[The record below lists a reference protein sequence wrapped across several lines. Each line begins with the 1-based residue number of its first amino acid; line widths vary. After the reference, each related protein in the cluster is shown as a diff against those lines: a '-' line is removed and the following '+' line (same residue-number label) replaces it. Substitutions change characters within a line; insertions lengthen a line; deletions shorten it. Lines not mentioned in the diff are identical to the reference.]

1 MRNCFKKFF
10 FINPKINKKMI
21 GLIID
26 TESYPNLE
34 LIKCENKVDNLLFI
48 VIPENIF
55 KKLEI
60 KKQGDERTSFFN
72 SQEFIKNIQ
81 YHFCTSYD
89 KKDNIVHLSGCDERH
104 VQLFLDTI
112 HLNFEESVRI
122 VAPFNE
128 KLIEKGFEAPEI
140 CGMKENDICLSREN
154 KFINKNKIDPERV
167 QHDLTFV
174 KDQKNKRFCDI
185 NLQIDQPSLDFLKY
199 LTKAGVTKTTKG
211 RSQKEYFGQFSIT
224 ETEETQGNILYTLSV
239 DKDTLISGEE
249 EKIEAAGSVYNFHT
263 HPYEAYL
270 NHKVKY
276 GVPSISDYQAVFIL
290 SKQGTII
297 HFVATLEGVYAI
309 SMNPDFP
316 ILKKSD
322 EKVIEFIDKK
332 MPYARENLEKY
343 LKYVNSVG
351 LFQVEL
357 LQYKPTKIK
366 AQFQKQGK
374 FKNCVIRD

>member
-1 MRNCFKKFF
+1 
-10 FINPKINKKMI
+10 MI

-34 LIKCENKVDNLLFI
+34 IINCENKINNLLFI
-48 VIPENIF
+48 IIPENIF
-55 KKLEI
+55 KELEN
-60 KKQGDERTSFFN
+60 KKQGYERTSYFN

-89 KKDNIVHLSGCDERH
+89 KKENIVRLSGCDEKH
-104 VQLFLDTI
+104 IQLFLDTI

-122 VAPFNE
+122 IAPFNE
-128 KLIEKGFEAPEI
+128 KLIEKGFESPEI
-140 CGMKENDICLSREN
+140 CGMKESDICLTREN
-154 KFINKNKIDPERV
+154 KFVNKDKIDPKRV
-167 QHDLTFV
+167 EHDLKFV
-174 KDQKNKRFCDI
+174 KNQKNQKFCNI
-185 NLQIDQPSLDFLKY
+185 NLQIDQPSLDFLNH
-199 LTKAGVTKTTKG
+199 LTKAGVTKTDTG

-224 ETEETQGNILYTLSV
+224 ETRETQGNILYTLSV

-249 EKIEAAGSVYNFHT
+249 EKIEATGSVYNFHS

-276 GVPSISDYQAVFIL
+276 GVPSISDYVSVYIL

-309 SMNPDFP
+309 SLNPDFP
-316 ILKKSD
+316 ILKKPHNKVVQFI
-322 EKVIEFIDKK
+322 EKN
-332 MPYARENLEKY
+332 MPFARENLEKY

-351 LFQVEL
+351 MFQVEL
-357 LQYKPTKIK
+357 LPYKPTKIN
-366 AQFQKQGK
+366 AQFEKQGK
-374 FKNCVIRD
+374 FRNCVIRD